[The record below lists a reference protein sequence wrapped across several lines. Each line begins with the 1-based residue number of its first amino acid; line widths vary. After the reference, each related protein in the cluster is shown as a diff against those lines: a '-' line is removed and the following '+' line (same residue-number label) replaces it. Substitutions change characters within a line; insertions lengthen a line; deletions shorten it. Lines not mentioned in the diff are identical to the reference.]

1 MVVFKNKFLKIFLS
15 IFVLLGVCF
24 YIVISNESKVI
35 IVGPNFVQQA
45 YFEDELNLITKNTG
59 IKIEYFAVND
69 VEYYL
74 SYGDNKADIV
84 LLSDSKLVKEFGKSG
99 KLLDISNLI
108 EKESFLFENQYL
120 LSHVSSDDSKE
131 IYGYWFRMF
140 NNSMIW
146 FNNKKNSEI
155 SGIEFKNFD
164 EILAFTSIS
173 ASEAVNPWCL
183 SIHSGENQ
191 NLLEYEI
198 GESSGWIVSN
208 WLENLILSEHGQRFY
223 DQYSDNE
230 ISFSNNKVVLSM
242 LDIKKLTEYDNFIY
256 GNKEYILK
264 NTVSQSA
271 INLMDENNSCF
282 LSWIGFDFLRYIT
295 FEDYNF
301 ENINYKKFPSDI
313 NPEMVVGFGDIFG
326 LLNNNLNSKIVFQN
340 LINENFGKI
349 WASKEDTLFVSANSN
364 FDENIYKND
373 LLKSMFLDVKYSI
386 LNNQFRIDASM
397 LMKNGVGKKIIWT
410 SLREFI
416 YINSESVLD
425 ITEEIDR
432 RIKNELG
439 N

>member
-1 MVVFKNKFLKIFLS
+1 MVIFKNKYLKLLLSFFVFISISFFLVSSGK
-15 IFVLLGVCF
+15 
-24 YIVISNESKVI
+24 NKVV
-35 IVGPNFVQQA
+35 IVGPNFAQQA
-45 YFEDELNLITKNTG
+45 YFEEELSEISKKTG
-59 IKIEYFAVND
+59 IKIEYYSVND
-69 VEYYL
+69 IEYYL

-84 LLSDSKLVKEFGKSG
+84 LLTDSKLVKEFGNSG
-99 KLLDISNLI
+99 KLVDITNLI
-108 EKESFLFENQYL
+108 DEDSFLFENHYL
-120 LSHVSSDDSKE
+120 LSNISSDDGHE
-131 IYGYWFRMF
+131 IYGYWFRMY

-146 FNNKKNSEI
+146 FNDEKNSDI
-155 SGIEFKNFD
+155 STKEFNNFD
-164 EILAFTSIS
+164 DILDFTTSN
-173 ASEAVNPWCL
+173 ASRSVNPWCL

-191 NLLEYEI
+191 NLLDYET

-208 WLENLILSEHGQRFY
+208 WLENLILSEHGQQFY
-223 DQYSDNE
+223 DLFANNE
-230 ISFSNNKVVLSM
+230 VSFSNEKVILSM
-242 LDIKKLTEYDNFIY
+242 LDIKKLTDHENIVF

-271 INLMDENNSCF
+271 VNLIDENNTCF

-301 ENINYKKFPSDI
+301 ENISYIKFPSEL

-326 LLNNNLNSKIVFQN
+326 LLNNDTNSKIVFQN

-349 WASKEDTLFVSANSN
+349 WASKEDTLFVSADSN

-373 LLKSMFLDVKYSI
+373 LLKKMFLDVKYSI

-416 YINSESVLD
+416 YVNSESVLD

-439 N
+439 S

>member
-1 MVVFKNKFLKIFLS
+1 MVVFKNKFLKIFIT

-24 YIVISNESKVI
+24 YIVSSSKSKVI

-45 YFEDELNLITKNTG
+45 YFEEELNLITKNTG

-84 LLSDSKLVKEFGKSG
+84 LLSDSESLKEFGNTG
-99 KLLDISNLI
+99 KLIDISNLI
-108 EKESFLFENQYL
+108 EMESYLLENQYL
-120 LSHVSSDDSKE
+120 LSQVSSNDGKE

-155 SGIEFKNFD
+155 SSKEFKNFD
-164 EILAFTSIS
+164 EILAFTSS
-173 ASEAVNPWCL
+173 YASETVNPWCL

-208 WLENLILSEHGQRFY
+208 WLENLILSEHGQQFY
-223 DQYSDNE
+223 DLYSDNE
-230 ISFSNNKVVLSM
+230 ISFSNNKVILSM
-242 LDIKKLTEYDNFIY
+242 LDIKKLTEHDNFVY

-271 INLMDENNSCF
+271 VNLMDENNPCF
-282 LSWIGFDFLRYIT
+282 LSWIGFDFLRYIS

-301 ENINYKKFPSDI
+301 ENINYKKFPSEI

-326 LLNNNLNSKIVFQN
+326 LLNNNSNSKIVFQN

-416 YINSESVLD
+416 YVNSESVLD

-439 N
+439 S

>member
-1 MVVFKNKFLKIFLS
+1 MVIFKNKYLKLLLSFFLFISISFFLVS
-15 IFVLLGVCF
+15 SGK
-24 YIVISNESKVI
+24 NKVV
-35 IVGPNFVQQA
+35 IVGPNFAQQA
-45 YFEDELNLITKNTG
+45 YFEEELSEISKKTG
-59 IKIEYFAVND
+59 IKIEYYSVND
-69 VEYYL
+69 IEYYL

-84 LLSDSKLVKEFGKSG
+84 LLTDSKLVKEFGNSG
-99 KLLDISNLI
+99 KLVDITNLI
-108 EKESFLFENQYL
+108 DEDSFLFENHYL
-120 LSHVSSDDSKE
+120 LSNISSDDGHE
-131 IYGYWFRMF
+131 IYGYWFRMY

-146 FNNKKNSEI
+146 FNDEKNSDI
-155 SGIEFKNFD
+155 STKEFKNFD
-164 EILAFTSIS
+164 DILDFTTSN
-173 ASEAVNPWCL
+173 ASRSVNPWCL

-191 NLLEYEI
+191 NLLDYET

-208 WLENLILSEHGQRFY
+208 WLENLILSEHGQQFY
-223 DQYSDNE
+223 DLFANNE
-230 ISFSNNKVVLSM
+230 VSFSNEKVILSM
-242 LDIKKLTEYDNFIY
+242 LDIKKLTDHENIVF

-271 INLMDENNSCF
+271 VNLIDENNTCF

-301 ENINYKKFPSDI
+301 ENISYIKFPSEL

-326 LLNNNLNSKIVFQN
+326 LLNNDTNSKIVFQN

-349 WASKEDTLFVSANSN
+349 WASKEDTLFVSADSN

-373 LLKSMFLDVKYSI
+373 LLKKMFLDVKYSI

-416 YINSESVLD
+416 YVNSESVLD

-439 N
+439 S

>member
-1 MVVFKNKFLKIFLS
+1 MVIFKNKYLKLLLSFFLFISISFFLVS
-15 IFVLLGVCF
+15 SGK
-24 YIVISNESKVI
+24 NKVV
-35 IVGPNFVQQA
+35 IVGPNFAQQA
-45 YFEDELNLITKNTG
+45 YFEEELSEISKKTG
-59 IKIEYFAVND
+59 IKIEYYSVND
-69 VEYYL
+69 IEYYL

-84 LLSDSKLVKEFGKSG
+84 LLTDSKLVKEFGNSG
-99 KLLDISNLI
+99 KLVDITNLI
-108 EKESFLFENQYL
+108 DEDSFLFENHYL
-120 LSHVSSDDSKE
+120 LSNISSDDGHE
-131 IYGYWFRMF
+131 IYGYWFRMY

-146 FNNKKNSEI
+146 FNDEKNSDI
-155 SGIEFKNFD
+155 STKEFKNFD
-164 EILAFTSIS
+164 DILDFTTSN
-173 ASEAVNPWCL
+173 ASRSVNPWCL

-191 NLLEYEI
+191 NLLDYET

-208 WLENLILSEHGQRFY
+208 WLENLILSEHGQQFY
-223 DQYSDNE
+223 DLFANNE
-230 ISFSNNKVVLSM
+230 VSFSNEKVILSM
-242 LDIKKLTEYDNFIY
+242 LDIKKLTDHENIVF

-271 INLMDENNSCF
+271 VNLIDENNTCF

-301 ENINYKKFPSDI
+301 ENISYIKFPSEL

-326 LLNNNLNSKIVFQN
+326 LLNNDTNSKIVFQN

-349 WASKEDTLFVSANSN
+349 WASKEDTLFVSADSN

-373 LLKSMFLDVKYSI
+373 LLKKMFLDVKYSI

-416 YINSESVLD
+416 YVNSESVVD

-439 N
+439 S

>member
-1 MVVFKNKFLKIFLS
+1 MVIFKNKNLKLLLSFFVFISISFFLVSSGK
-15 IFVLLGVCF
+15 
-24 YIVISNESKVI
+24 NKVV
-35 IVGPNFVQQA
+35 IVGPNFAQQA
-45 YFEDELNLITKNTG
+45 YFEEELSEISKKTG
-59 IKIEYFAVND
+59 IKIEYYSVND
-69 VEYYL
+69 IEYYL

-84 LLSDSKLVKEFGKSG
+84 LLTDSKLVKEFGNSG
-99 KLLDISNLI
+99 KLVDITNLI
-108 EKESFLFENQYL
+108 DEDSFLFENHYL
-120 LSHVSSDDSKE
+120 LSNISSDDGHE
-131 IYGYWFRMF
+131 IYGYWFRMY

-146 FNNKKNSEI
+146 FNDEKNSDI
-155 SGIEFKNFD
+155 STKEFNNFD
-164 EILAFTSIS
+164 DILDFTTSN
-173 ASEAVNPWCL
+173 ASGSVNPWCL

-191 NLLEYEI
+191 NLLDYET

-208 WLENLILSEHGQRFY
+208 WLENLILSEHGQQFY
-223 DQYSDNE
+223 DLFANNE
-230 ISFSNNKVVLSM
+230 VSFSNEKVILSM
-242 LDIKKLTEYDNFIY
+242 LDIKKLTDHENIVF

-271 INLMDENNSCF
+271 VNLIDENNTCF

-295 FEDYNF
+295 FENYNF
-301 ENINYKKFPSDI
+301 ENISYIKFPSEL

-326 LLNNNLNSKIVFQN
+326 LLNNNTNSKIVFQN

-349 WASKEDTLFVSANSN
+349 WASKEDTLFVSADSN

-373 LLKSMFLDVKYSI
+373 LLKKMFLDVKYSI

-416 YINSESVLD
+416 YVNSESVLD

-432 RIKNELG
+432 RIKNQLG
-439 N
+439 S

>member
-1 MVVFKNKFLKIFLS
+1 MVIFKNKYLKLLLSFFVFISISFFLVSSGK
-15 IFVLLGVCF
+15 
-24 YIVISNESKVI
+24 NKVV
-35 IVGPNFVQQA
+35 IVGPNFAQQA
-45 YFEDELNLITKNTG
+45 YFEEELSEISKKTG
-59 IKIEYFAVND
+59 IKIEYYSVND
-69 VEYYL
+69 IEYYL

-84 LLSDSKLVKEFGKSG
+84 LLTDSKLVKEFGNSG
-99 KLLDISNLI
+99 KLVDITNLI
-108 EKESFLFENQYL
+108 DEDSFLFENHYL
-120 LSHVSSDDSKE
+120 LSNISSDDGHE
-131 IYGYWFRMF
+131 IYGYWFRMY

-146 FNNKKNSEI
+146 FNDEKNSDI
-155 SGIEFKNFD
+155 STKEFKNFD
-164 EILAFTSIS
+164 DILDFTTSN
-173 ASEAVNPWCL
+173 ASRSVNPWCL

-191 NLLEYEI
+191 NLLDYET

-208 WLENLILSEHGQRFY
+208 WLENLILSEHGQQFY
-223 DQYSDNE
+223 DLFANNE
-230 ISFSNNKVVLSM
+230 VSFSNEKVILSM
-242 LDIKKLTEYDNFIY
+242 LDIKKLTDHENIVF

-271 INLMDENNSCF
+271 VNLIDENNTCF

-301 ENINYKKFPSDI
+301 ENISYIKFPSEL

-326 LLNNNLNSKIVFQN
+326 LLNNDTNSKIVFQN

-349 WASKEDTLFVSANSN
+349 WASKEDTLFVSADSN

-373 LLKSMFLDVKYSI
+373 LLKKMFLDVKYSI

-416 YINSESVLD
+416 YVNSESVLD

-439 N
+439 S

>member
-173 ASEAVNPWCL
+173 ASETVNPWCL

-208 WLENLILSEHGQRFY
+208 WLENLILSEHGQQFY

-256 GNKEYILK
+256 GN
-264 NTVSQSA
+264 
-271 INLMDENNSCF
+271 
-282 LSWIGFDFLRYIT
+282 
-295 FEDYNF
+295 
-301 ENINYKKFPSDI
+301 
-313 NPEMVVGFGDIFG
+313 
-326 LLNNNLNSKIVFQN
+326 
-340 LINENFGKI
+340 
-349 WASKEDTLFVSANSN
+349 
-364 FDENIYKND
+364 
-373 LLKSMFLDVKYSI
+373 
-386 LNNQFRIDASM
+386 
-397 LMKNGVGKKIIWT
+397 
-410 SLREFI
+410 
-416 YINSESVLD
+416 
-425 ITEEIDR
+425 
-432 RIKNELG
+432 
-439 N
+439 